1 MCSQKRVGKHL
12 LVNVDNKCQSS
23 MVCGRFYDKFGHK
36 NGPHISDRVRKLI
49 SIPIPTDRAG
59 VSWLSGSNVGLPSGS
74 PAFES
79 DRRTEISSY
88 GLSDL
93 NQFYHIGTH
102 NTAVGEMITPA

>member
-1 MCSQKRVGKHL
+1 MHTGPTASFVSARISQL
-12 LVNVDNKCQSS
+12 EMAEMIFN
-23 MVCGRFYDKFGHK
+23 
-36 NGPHISDRVRKLI
+36 
-49 SIPIPTDRAG
+49 TAG

-79 DRRTEISSY
+79 DHRTEISSY

>member
-1 MCSQKRVGKHL
+1 MNPFSFFFSWSERGY
-12 LVNVDNKCQSS
+12 LVWILASRT
-23 MVCGRFYDKFGHK
+23 G
-36 NGPHISDRVRKLI
+36 GP
-49 SIPIPTDRAG
+49 G
-59 VSWLSGSNVGLPSGS
+59 
-74 PAFES
+74 FES

>member
-1 MCSQKRVGKHL
+1 METPLDGHAQEVLDSENVAEPNHL
-12 LVNVDNKCQSS
+12 EV
-23 MVCGRFYDKFGHK
+23 
-36 NGPHISDRVRKLI
+36 
-49 SIPIPTDRAG
+49 AG

>member
-1 MCSQKRVGKHL
+1 MNQCDLQDPSVPLATG
-12 LVNVDNKCQSS
+12 
-23 MVCGRFYDKFGHK
+23 
-36 NGPHISDRVRKLI
+36 
-49 SIPIPTDRAG
+49 AG

>member
-1 MCSQKRVGKHL
+1 ML
-12 LVNVDNKCQSS
+12 
-23 MVCGRFYDKFGHK
+23 
-36 NGPHISDRVRKLI
+36 
-49 SIPIPTDRAG
+49 AG

-79 DRRTEISSY
+79 DCRTEISSY